1 MKDISKTYSNGEITI
16 VWKPSACVHS
26 TLCWKGEK
34 GLKNVF
40 NPMEKPWI
48 KPHGADT
55 PAIIE
60 RVTACP
66 SGALSF
72 YYNDKPDASTSSV
85 TDMQEP
91 EIQVSGEP
99 VVEVL
104 PNGPLLIHGSI
115 HLKHKDGAASLQNK
129 VTAFC
134 RCGASANKPYCDG
147 SHQHNGF
154 KD

>member
-1 MKDISKTYSNGEITI
+1 MMKDISKTYSNGEITI
-16 VWKPSACVHS
+16 VWKPSVCIHS

-34 GLKNVF
+34 GLKSVF

-48 KPHGADT
+48 KPQGADT
-55 PAIIE
+55 EAIIE
-60 RVTACP
+60 RVTGCP

-72 YYNDKPDASTSSV
+72 YYNDRQ
-85 TDMQEP
+85 QEATI
-91 EIQVSGEP
+91 ESGSEP

-104 PNGPLLIHGSI
+104 PNGPLLVHGHI
-115 HLKHKDGAASLQNK
+115 HLKHKDEATSLANK